1 MNINN
6 NDKVAGVDFLRES
19 DSLEAAARLCELRQ
33 FDSAQALKVFGAAKA
48 SLAKMVA
55 AVKEAA
61 NDNRASA

>member
-6 NDKVAGVDFLRES
+6 NDKVCGVDFLEES
-19 DSLEAAARLCELRQ
+19 DSLEAAARLCGLRQ

-48 SLAKMVA
+48 SLEKMIA